1 VEWGTVGARRDNT
14 GGKGEHREGVRGESP
29 ADVLLAHVGWMR
41 ELAQALLG
49 DPAAAED
56 VVQDSLIVAWRSA
69 PQDGGALEPWLSRV
83 LRNLASKRRRSAA
96 RRREHEVRGQ
106 GPSPEADPYDTA
118 ERLDL
123 QRRVLEAVESIEEPL
138 RTTLVLRYFEGRT
151 SAEIAQL
158 QGVPAGTV
166 RWRLSRALEQLRS
179 RLDERHD
186 GSRAA
191 WSALLAPFARMPEPA
206 VAAATLGGLGAS
218 TGALLMTV
226 TSKWILAAVLVSLSG
241 AAWWI
246 AQGVEPGAAP
256 LGVAAS
262 APVEAAR
269 AELEVPAY
277 KADPAPTN
285 SEARLGVAEAPTQP
299 LESSAP
305 APVQVD
311 VEKLESRIQMR
322 FVDAAGTPWSDVRAS
337 LYVRSSSNELVE
349 QVSSSADGRAE
360 LVWRLAPG
368 KYTTAYRVFAQRSGC
383 AGVALVGVVEPGAAT
398 SLGDIVLGPGA
409 RIVGRVLD
417 ENGAA
422 LAGATVGLAPEEL
435 LEPDLEFLA
444 RQGDEEEFRA
454 APTQSS
460 GERGEFEMSV
470 KPGRWRVWGHAKGR
484 RYAWSEPLEVA
495 LGADAPEVTLVV
507 PQLRSTDTIGG
518 RVLLPDGAPAPN
530 ATLFVHY
537 FGRSRTGS
545 YLSQTDAEGRFG
557 LVLLSDGSYSLRAR
571 DAANRF
577 EDAVA
582 LEVSQ
587 GTNDLELRLALRD
600 DLELVV
606 RDSAGAA
613 IEGVAVKA
621 EAISSPADVR
631 LDASLRDVGGKLSI
645 HRPSVGFT
653 LEVSAKGYL
662 AQQAR
667 FDAPQSAPAKLEF
680 TLVARPTLRGRVLA
694 EGAPLGGLYVTA
706 LKEVAEST
714 HVRDGFPARWLATP
728 SGVTTTDDGEFVLEI
743 DGDESWYVRV
753 DGGERFAAAIVGP
766 FHVAR
771 LPAAPLEIELDE
783 GGAIEGLVV
792 DSTGAAVE
800 GAIVGAHCGDASP
813 RTQRTDANG
822 RYRFERLTPGSWHVL
837 LRDEELRSDWTT
849 TMTGAPAKP
858 IPWNCEVRTGRAT
871 RLDLTLPAGN

>member
-1 VEWGTVGARRDNT
+1 VGARRDNT
-14 GGKGEHREGVRGESP
+14 GGEGVHREVVHGEGP
-29 ADVLLAHVGWMR
+29 AEALLAHVGWMR

-49 DPAAAED
+49 DPAAADD

-96 RRREHEVRGQ
+96 RRKEHEVRGR
-106 GPSPEADPYDTA
+106 GPSPEADPHDTA

-123 QRRVLEAVESIEEPL
+123 QRRVLEAVQSIEEPL

-166 RWRLSRALEQLRS
+166 RWRLSRALEQLRT

-206 VAAATLGGLGAS
+206 LAAATLGGLGAS

-226 TSKWILAAVLVSLSG
+226 TSKWILAALLVSLTG

-262 APVEAAR
+262 APVEVAR
-269 AELEVPAY
+269 PELDVPANSE
-277 KADPAPTN
+277 AAPTN
-285 SEARLGVAEAPTQP
+285 SEARLGVAQAPTQP
-299 LESSAP
+299 NESAAP
-305 APVQVD
+305 AAEQAE
-311 VEKLESRIQMR
+311 VEMLDSRIQMR
-322 FVDAAGTPWSDVRAS
+322 FVDAAGTPWSEVRAS
-337 LYVRSSSNELVE
+337 LHSRSFENELLQ

-360 LVWRLAPG
+360 FVWRLERANG
-368 KYTTAYRVFAQRSGC
+368 AAAYRVFAQRSGC
-383 AGVALVGVVEPGAAT
+383 AGVALTGVVEPGAT
-398 SLGDIVLGPGA
+398 TTLGDIVLGPGA

-460 GERGEFEMSV
+460 GERGEFELNV

-495 LGADAPEVTLVV
+495 LGADTVEITLVV
-507 PQLRSTDTIGG
+507 PRLRSTDTIGG

-545 YLSQTDAEGRFG
+545 YLNQTDAEGRFE
-557 LVLLSDGSYSLRAR
+557 LVLLSDGRYSLRAR

-587 GTNDLELRLALRD
+587 GANDLELRLALRD

-621 EAISSPADVR
+621 EAISSPSDVR
-631 LDASLRDVGGKLSI
+631 LDASLRDAGGKLSI

-653 LEVSAKGYL
+653 LEVSARGYL

-667 FDAPQSAPAKLEF
+667 FDEPTSAPAKLEF
-680 TLVARPTLRGRVLA
+680 TLVARPTLRGRVVA
-694 EGAPLGGLYVTA
+694 EGAPIGGLYVTA

-728 SGVTTTDDGEFVLEI
+728 PGVMTTEDGAFVLEI

-783 GGAIEGLVV
+783 GGAIEGRVV

-813 RTQRTDANG
+813 RTQRTDASG

-849 TMTGAPAKP
+849 TMSGAPAKP